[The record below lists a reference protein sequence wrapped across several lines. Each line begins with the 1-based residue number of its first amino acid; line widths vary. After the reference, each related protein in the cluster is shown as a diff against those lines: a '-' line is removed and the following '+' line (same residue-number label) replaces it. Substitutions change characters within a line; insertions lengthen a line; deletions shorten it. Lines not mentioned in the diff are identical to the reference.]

1 MPPPVVV
8 DELPA
13 PVVLEVAPVPR
24 VLLELAP
31 VVPGALL
38 GGVGS
43 VAPCCPAAVPGPMRP
58 ALSESAGEPDAA
70 YAPTATDMQPAI
82 NANVSFFIS
91 TSR

>member
-13 PVVLEVAPVPR
+13 PVEVAPVPL
-24 VLLELAP
+24 VLELAP

-38 GGVGS
+38 GGLGS
-43 VAPCCPAAVPGPMRP
+43 VAPCCPAAVPDPMRP

-70 YAPTATDMQPAI
+70 
-82 NANVSFFIS
+82 
-91 TSR
+91 